1 MSIDKDKND
10 VSLDKENSTLQTMIN
25 SDAEDKLKPVELN
38 KDKVDLNKDKVELNK
53 DKVELNKDKVELN
66 KDKVDLNKDKVDL
79 NKDKVDLNKDKV
91 DSEDFDKTFVSNKNI
106 KNENIQ
112 TDTYSED
119 DFVADSNEQSNNTK
133 DFLSAMFSKNPVFV
147 LMLGLGPALA
157 VTTKLTN
164 GIGLGLIVL
173 ITTLLSN
180 ITISSLKGFIPA
192 KIRLPFYLT
201 ITGSFVSVIIIFVQT
216 FFPDLAKSL
225 GIFLPLTAVNSVILE
240 RAEVFSC
247 KKKIV
252 NALINSLGTGI
263 GFMLVLILISFI
275 REFLG
280 TLQLDFSDF
289 GLGIYGFDKVSIL
302 GIPIY
307 EHAKIFVMPAGAFLT
322 LGLLLAIKQAIC
334 NCSNK
339 NIEE

>member
-53 DKVELNKDKVELN
+53 DKVE
-66 KDKVDLNKDKVDL
+66 
-79 NKDKVDLNKDKV
+79 LNKDKV

-164 GIGLGLIVL
+164 GIGLGLIV
-173 ITTLLSN
+173 
-180 ITISSLKGFIPA
+180 
-192 KIRLPFYLT
+192 
-201 ITGSFVSVIIIFVQT
+201 
-216 FFPDLAKSL
+216 
-225 GIFLPLTAVNSVILE
+225 
-240 RAEVFSC
+240 
-247 KKKIV
+247 
-252 NALINSLGTGI
+252 
-263 GFMLVLILISFI
+263 
-275 REFLG
+275 
-280 TLQLDFSDF
+280 
-289 GLGIYGFDKVSIL
+289 
-302 GIPIY
+302 
-307 EHAKIFVMPAGAFLT
+307 
-322 LGLLLAIKQAIC
+322 
-334 NCSNK
+334 
-339 NIEE
+339 